1 MAPLTIPQR
10 PQGGLRA
17 PFLDYPPGERG
28 GSAERLRRRRELY
41 MFRFIAR
48 QGASLL
54 PDFDESW
61 FLGSAVSAKK
71 GKGSWFLSCGDCLHL
86 F

>member
-28 GSAERLRRRRELY
+28 GSAVRVRRRWELDL
-41 MFRFIAR
+41 FRCTAG

-61 FLGSAVSAKK
+61 FLVTAVPAKT
-71 GKGSWFLSCGDCLHL
+71 
-86 F
+86 